1 MILHAC
7 CIKQQAFLVY
17 SYMVSPKTTF
27 WYRNSLSIVVLAL
40 MFFSLSGQ
48 FITGWKDNNEERT
61 DHQQPP
67 LTAGQYFISAPFVS
81 ATFENWE
88 SEFLQMAIYVV
99 LTVKLRQKGS
109 SESKKLK
116 GEKGAEEEEAEA
128 CDVESK
134 PDSPWPVRKGGLWLK
149 LYQNSLSI
157 VLALLFILSF
167 CLHFLGSHAAYNDEQ
182 VQMGKPVQDWFQYLG
197 NAHFWFESFQNWQS
211 EFLSVAAIVI
221 LSIWLRQK
229 GSPESKPVNASHS
242 ETGK

>member
-1 MILHAC
+1 MSST
-7 CIKQQAFLVY
+7 KPSF
-17 SYMVSPKTTF
+17 F
-27 WYRNSLSIVVLAL
+27 YRNGLSIVVLAM
-40 MFFSLSGQ
+40 MFISLSGQ
-48 FITGWKDNNEERT
+48 FVTGWKDNNSERA
-61 DHQQPP
+61 DHNQPP
-67 LTAGQYFISAPFVS
+67 LSVGQYFVSPQFVS

-116 GEKGAEEEEAEA
+116 GEEGAEEEEADA
-128 CDVESK
+128 CDTTPK
-134 PDSPWPVRKGGLWLK
+134 PESPWPVRRGGLWLK

-157 VLALLFILSF
+157 VLFLLFIISF
-167 CLHFLGSHAAYNDEQ
+167 CLHFAGSHAAYNDEQ
-182 VQMGKPVQDWFQYLG
+182 LQMGKPIEDGWQYIG

-211 EFLSVAAIVI
+211 EFLSVASIVL

-229 GSPESKPVNASHS
+229 GSPESKPVNASND